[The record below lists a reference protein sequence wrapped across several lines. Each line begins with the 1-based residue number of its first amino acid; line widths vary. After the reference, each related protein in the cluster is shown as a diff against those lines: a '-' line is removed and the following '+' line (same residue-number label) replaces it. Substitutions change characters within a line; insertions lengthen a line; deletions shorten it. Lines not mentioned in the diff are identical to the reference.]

1 MMAGPAEYDELDPP
15 MVAEIEDHYAALDAV
30 SLLTDAL
37 NGADPETAVLLID
50 GTFGGVEELDP
61 LLVEAIRYQFAAI
74 DPDSLFTEAMSGAD
88 PEAGVLAY
96 EAFTGESAGGEL

>member
-1 MMAGPAEYDELDPP
+1 MTNPAQYDEPDPRLT
-15 MVAEIEDHYAALDAV
+15 AEIEDHFAALDAV
-30 SLLTDAL
+30 SLLTDAM
-37 NGADPETAVLLID
+37 NGADPETAVLLLD

-96 EAFTGESAGGEL
+96 EAFTGESVEGDL